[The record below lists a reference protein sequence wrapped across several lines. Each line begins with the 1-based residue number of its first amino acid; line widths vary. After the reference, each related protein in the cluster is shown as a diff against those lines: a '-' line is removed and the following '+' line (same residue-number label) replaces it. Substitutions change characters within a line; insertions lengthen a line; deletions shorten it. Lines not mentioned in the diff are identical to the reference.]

1 MLIGPSCSPHSARTE
16 WDETGPEDSELESEA
31 QNFPAVREAEV
42 WRTSRRSFPV
52 TGDSG
57 LDVEAGQRTLTFQGP
72 AVCIKF
78 LIVGFLW
85 VCFVLFFK
93 ERSLKSKT
101 GLEHEISWSPPHQ
114 S

>member
-57 LDVEAGQRTLTFQGP
+57 LDVEARQRTLTFQGP

-78 LIVGFLW
+78 LIVGFFVCLF
-85 VCFVLFFK
+85 CFVF
-93 ERSLKSKT
+93 
-101 GLEHEISWSPPHQ
+101 
-114 S
+114 